1 MSYTAARSSAEQ
13 QHGQIKANGRAV
25 IPCPGHA
32 GLPSEVARHHE
43 HVLAVEQV
51 CSVVVQT
58 IKAPADSVWSLV
70 RRFDRPQGYKS
81 FIDHCDI
88 VHGDGTTV
96 GSVRELFLV
105 SGLPGRN
112 SRERLE
118 ILDDEQRVIS
128 FRILGGEHQLSNYRS
143 VTTVH
148 EAAAPEGPVTMVVE
162 SYTMDL
168 IPEGTAEDA
177 RFLVDGFIR
186 INLENL
192 ARLMAL
198 PPYNHH

>member
-1 MSYTAARSSAEQ
+1 MVNTAARTSQQ
-13 QHGQIKANGRAV
+13 QHGEIKANGRAV
-25 IPCPGHA
+25 LPCPGHTEV
-32 GLPSEVARHHE
+32 PSEVAQHHE

-58 IKAPADSVWSLV
+58 FKAPVDSVWSLV
-70 RRFDRPQGYKS
+70 RRFDRPQGYKA
-81 FIDHCDI
+81 FIDRCDL
-88 VHGDGTTV
+88 VYGDGTTV
-96 GSVRELFLV
+96 GSVRELFLI
-105 SGLPGRN
+105 SGLPGKN

-148 EAAAPEGPVTMVVE
+148 EAASPEGPITMVVE

-168 IPEGTAEDA
+168 IPEGTIEDA

-192 ARLMAL
+192 VRLMTLA
-198 PPYNHH
+198 PYNHT